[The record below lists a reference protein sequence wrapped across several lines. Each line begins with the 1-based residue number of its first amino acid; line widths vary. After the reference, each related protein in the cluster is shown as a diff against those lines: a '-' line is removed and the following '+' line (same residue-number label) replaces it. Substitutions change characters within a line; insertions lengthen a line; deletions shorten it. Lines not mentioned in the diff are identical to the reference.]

1 MASSGS
7 GFSEWDNF
15 WKRYNSA
22 KPVSWSKRRITQV
35 LSGYVKPGMDILDA
49 GCGTGFF
56 SSYFISMGCN
66 VYSMDYSDRALFI
79 AKDVTDNKA
88 RAYIKWDILDEL
100 ALKGID
106 IKFDIIFSDGLLE
119 HYSKEDQDRIISNV
133 KAVKKNRGLIIN
145 FAPNRFSLWSMIRP
159 FVMDIKERPFILRE
173 LLDLHAR
180 NRLKVTASGGISV
193 LPFRISPERL
203 LARHFGMLFYCI
215 AV

>member
-1 MASSGS
+1 LASSGS

-15 WKRYNSA
+15 WKKHHPG
-22 KPVSWSKRRITQV
+22 KPASWSKRRIINI
-35 LSGYVKPGMDILDA
+35 LSNYIKPGMNVLDA

-66 VYSMDYSDRALFI
+66 VYSMDYSDRALSI
-79 AKDVTDNKA
+79 AKDVTANKA
-88 RAYIKWDILDEL
+88 RAYIKADILDET

-119 HYSKEDQDRIISNV
+119 HYSKEEQDRIIGNI
-133 KAVKKNRGLIIN
+133 KAVKKEQGYIVN

-180 NRLKVTASGGISV
+180 NRLKSIANGGINV
-193 LPFRISPERL
+193 LPFRVSPERL
-203 LARHFGMLFYCI
+203 LARHFGMLFYCVAI
-215 AV
+215 